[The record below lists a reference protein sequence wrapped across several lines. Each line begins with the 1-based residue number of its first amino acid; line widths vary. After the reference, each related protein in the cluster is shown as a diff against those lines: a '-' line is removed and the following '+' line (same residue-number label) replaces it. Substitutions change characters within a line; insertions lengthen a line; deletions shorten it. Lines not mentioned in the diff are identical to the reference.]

1 MFFYLSSYKVQKV
14 EEYKLKSTN
23 WTDHP
28 KRMKIL
34 TVQKV
39 GKYKLKSA
47 KWTNHPNRMKIL
59 IKSTKG
65 TDKSP

>member
-14 EEYKLKSTN
+14 DGYKLKSTN

-39 GKYKLKSA
+39 GGYKLKST
-47 KWTNHPNRMKIL
+47 KWTDHPKMMKIL
-59 IKSTKG
+59 TKSKKWTG
-65 TDKSP
+65 IN